1 MGVQYT
7 EDQQKVIDLHQCNI
21 LVSAAA
27 GSGKTAVLVERI
39 IQMICNEENQVD
51 IDRVLIVTFTNAA
64 AAEMRERISQGIAT
78 MQEKYPESAHIERQ
92 ATLLHNALITTID
105 SFSLYL
111 IRNHFQQIGLDPAFR
126 VADEGEIKLLKQDV
140 LAELLEKHFCAKE
153 EAFEACVEFFCPT
166 GREKNLEDII
176 LKLQEY
182 ADSTPWPEEWLEE
195 CRASYNAETVEDL
208 EASLLGSYLQG
219 YLRKMCG
226 SLIKTL
232 EQVKT
237 LCEQSDGPYMY
248 GEPVEAECEMLAALC
263 KCTSLQEWETK
274 LQTVVFKT
282 LPSKKDDSVNAD
294 KRELAKAKRNQV
306 KEAIKKMNEQFFAV
320 TLSGNV
326 EQIKRCKGPVNTLLD
341 LTVEFA
347 QEMQKKKKERKILD
361 FSDMEHYAL
370 DILWERDGKEL
381 RSSKVAL
388 EYQDYFREVMI
399 DEYQDSNLVQEYLL
413 LAVSGEGNG
422 NYNRF
427 MVGDVKQSIY
437 KFRLANP
444 KIFMDKYNDYTKEDG
459 EKQRIDLSKNFRS
472 RDTVIDT
479 VNHVFERLMSEEA
492 GGIAYDEN
500 AALYAG
506 LSYPENEDSF
516 SELLLLNK
524 PEEEEEL
531 DVKEA
536 EARLLAKKIKEL
548 KAGYMVTPK
557 GTDTLRPA
565 EYSDMVILLRTTSG
579 WDETFK
585 KVLEQ
590 EGIPVYITSK
600 TGYFA
605 ATEVQELL
613 QFLRVL
619 DNPRQDIP
627 LFGTMK
633 SIFGGF
639 TEEEIATIRCTDRK
653 ASLWDLLCAQT
664 GPEDSN
670 ETEAEKAGKSTE
682 QSGKS
687 ICAEKA
693 ADFVERIRRYRKYAV
708 YMPIRELLQT
718 IVEESGYLHYV
729 SALPGGSKR
738 KINVEMLFVK
748 AADFEKTSYFGLFH
762 FVRYIEQ
769 LEKYDVDFG
778 QDDMLDENADVVRI
792 MSIHKSKGLEF
803 PITFVSGLGKKFNMM
818 DVNKSFLMDIDWG
831 IGTDY
836 VNAKERYRSK
846 TIYRTGLAV
855 KQKEENLAEELR
867 VLYVA
872 LTRARE
878 KLIMTAVLED
888 AREKWDKRETVVQ
901 GVLPFERFMSAGS
914 FMDYL
919 LPVLDESVVNVSFY
933 TTEDLEVA
941 AVTEQLK
948 LMERKQVLEERADC
962 VDDALLAKLQ
972 ERFAYTYQYGNLQG
986 LYTKTT
992 VSELKIAAMADK
1004 DEAAYHQFEK
1014 PESEPILPVF
1024 MRGEKGI
1031 SATDRGNAYHKV
1043 MEIMDFELFFEE
1055 VPGENNSGGFERGIL
1070 RKDTKDMLEE
1080 LLQKSIA
1087 QQVMPA
1093 EYGVAV
1099 NKYKLLHFLET
1110 PLAKRMW
1117 EAQKRGELYREQP
1130 FVLGIAADKLNPDF
1144 PAEEKVL
1151 IQGIIDAFFV
1161 EDGEIVLLDYKTD
1174 KVLNAKELW
1183 DRYEAQLDYYEE
1195 ALSKLMQM
1203 PVKERILYSFSLEEC
1218 VTEQ

>member
-1 MGVQYT
+1 MGMQYT
-7 EDQQKVIDLHQCNI
+7 EDQQKVIDLHHRNI

-39 IQMICNEENQVD
+39 IQMVCNEENQVD
-51 IDRVLIVTFTNAA
+51 IDRLLIVTFTNAA

-78 MQEKYPESAHIERQ
+78 MQEKYPESSHIERQ

-105 SFSLYL
+105 SFCLYL
-111 IRNHFQQIGLDPAFR
+111 VKNHFQEIGLDPAFR

-140 LAELLEKHFCAKE
+140 LAELLEKHFAAKE
-153 EAFEACVEFFCPT
+153 EAFEECVEFFCPT
-166 GREKNLEDII
+166 GREKNLEEII

-182 ADSTPWPEEWLEE
+182 ADSNPWPREWLEA
-195 CRASYNAETVEDL
+195 CRASYNVETVEEL
-208 EASLLGSYLQG
+208 EASPLGGYLQA
-219 YLRKMCG
+219 YLQKMCG
-226 SLIKTL
+226 SMVKTL
-232 EQVKT
+232 EQIQK
-237 LCEQSDGPYMY
+237 LCEEPDGPYMY
-248 GEPVEAECEMLAALC
+248 GELVEAECEMLDGLC
-263 KCTSLQEWETK
+263 KCKSLQEWETK
-274 LQTVVFKT
+274 LQTLSFKT
-282 LPSKKDDSVNAD
+282 LSTKKDASVNAD
-294 KRELAKAKRNQV
+294 KRELAKVKRNHV
-306 KEAIKKMNEQFFAV
+306 KEVIKKMNEQFFG
-320 TLSGNV
+320 TLLSSDV
-326 EQIKRCKGPVNTLLD
+326 EHIKCCKGPVNTLLD
-341 LTVEFA
+341 LTVEFGRLM
-347 QEMQKKKKERKILD
+347 QEKKRERKILD

-370 DILWERDGKEL
+370 DILLEKDGENL
-381 RSSKVAL
+381 RPGKVAL
-388 EYQDYFREVMI
+388 EYQDYFKEVMI
-399 DEYQDSNLVQEYLL
+399 DEYQDSNLVQELLL
-413 LAVSGEGNG
+413 LAVSGEWSG

-444 KIFMDKYNDYTKEDG
+444 GIFLEKYNTY
-459 EKQRIDLSKNFRS
+459 EKTNADRQRIDLSMNFRS
-472 RDTVIDT
+472 RDSVIRT
-479 VNHVFERLMSEEA
+479 VNYVFERLMSEET
-492 GGIAYDEN
+492 GGIDYDED

-506 LSYPENEDSF
+506 LPYPENEESF

-524 PEEEEEL
+524 PDEEEEL
-531 DVKEA
+531 DAKEA
-536 EARLLAKKIKEL
+536 EARLVAKKIKEL
-548 KAGYMVTPK
+548 KAGYMVTQK
-557 GTDTLRPA
+557 GTDMLRPA
-565 EYSDMVILLRTTSG
+565 EYKDMVILLRTTSG

-585 KVLEQ
+585 KVLES

-633 SIFGGF
+633 SVFGGF
-639 TEEEIATIRCTDRK
+639 TEEEIAKLRSLNRK
-653 ASLWDLLCAQT
+653 VSLWDLLCEQA
-664 GPEDSN
+664 GAS
-670 ETEAEKAGKSTE
+670 ETNVDEERVAGNGVGHKCAEV
-682 QSGKS
+682 
-687 ICAEKA
+687 CAEKA
-693 ADFVERIRRYRKYAV
+693 ADFIKRIRRYREYAV

-738 KINVEMLFVK
+738 KINVEMLFIK

-778 QDDMLDENADVVRI
+778 QDDMLDENANVVRI

-818 DVNKSFLMDIDWG
+818 DVNKSFLMDMDWG

-836 VNAKERYRSK
+836 VNAKERYRAK
-846 TIYRTGLAV
+846 NIYRTGLAV

-888 AREKWDKRETVVQ
+888 AEEKWEKRDAVVQ
-901 GVLPFERFMSAGS
+901 GILPFERFMNAGT
-914 FMDYL
+914 FLDYL
-919 LPVLDESVVNVSFY
+919 LPVLDESVARVSFF
-933 TTEDLEVA
+933 TTADLEVA
-941 AVTEQLK
+941 EVTEQLK
-948 LMERKQVLEERADC
+948 LLERKQMLERMPEYLDE
-962 VDDALLAKLQ
+962 ALLAKLQ
-972 ERFAYTYQYGNLQG
+972 ERFAYTYAYENLQG

-1014 PESEPILPVF
+1014 PESEPILPAF

-1043 MEIMDFELFFEE
+1043 MEIMDFELFFAE
-1055 VPGENNSGGFERGIL
+1055 GELRADAAAIL
-1070 RKDTKDMLEE
+1070 EK
-1080 LLQKSIA
+1080 LLQTAVDNK
-1087 QQVMPA
+1087 VMPA
-1093 EYGVAV
+1093 EYAEAV
-1099 NKYKLLHFLET
+1099 SGRKLFHFLEN

-1117 EAQKRGELYREQP
+1117 KAQQEGLLYREQP
-1130 FVLGIAADKLNPDF
+1130 FVLGIGADKLNSDF
-1144 PAEEKVL
+1144 PATEKVL

-1174 KVLNAKELW
+1174 KVQTAKELW
-1183 DRYEAQLDYYEE
+1183 DRYETQLDYYEE
-1195 ALSKLMQM
+1195 ALTKLMQM

-1218 VTEQ
+1218 VTAW

>member
-1 MGVQYT
+1 MGMQYT
-7 EDQQKVIDLHQCNI
+7 EDQQKVINLHHRNI

-39 IQMICNEENQVD
+39 IQMVCNEENQVD
-51 IDRVLIVTFTNAA
+51 IDRLLIVTFTNAA
-64 AAEMRERISQGIAT
+64 AAEMRERISLGIAA
-78 MQEKYPESAHIERQ
+78 MQEKYPESSHIEGQ

-105 SFSLYL
+105 SFCLYL
-111 IRNHFQQIGLDPAFR
+111 VKNHFQEIGLDPAFR

-140 LAELLEKHFCAKE
+140 LAELLEKHFAAKE
-153 EAFEACVEFFCPT
+153 EAFLECVEFFCPT

-182 ADSTPWPEEWLEE
+182 ADSNPWPSEWLEA
-195 CRASYNAETVEDL
+195 CRKSYSVETVEEL
-208 EASLLGSYLQG
+208 EASPLGGYLQA
-219 YLRKMCG
+219 YLQKMCS
-226 SLIKTL
+226 SLVKTL
-232 EQVKT
+232 EQVRK
-237 LCEQSDGPYMY
+237 LCEEPDGPYMY
-248 GEPVEAECEMLAALC
+248 GEQVEAECEMLGGLC
-263 KCTSLQEWETK
+263 KCKSLQEWETK
-274 LQTVVFKT
+274 LQTLTFKVLST
-282 LPSKKDDSVNAD
+282 KKDASVNAD
-294 KRELAKAKRNQV
+294 KRELAKKKRTYV
-306 KEAIKKMNEQFFAV
+306 KEVIKKMNEQFFG
-320 TLSGNV
+320 TLLSSNV
-326 EQIKRCKGPVNTLLD
+326 EQIKRCRGPVNTLLD
-341 LTVEFA
+341 LTVEFGQLM
-347 QEMQKKKKERKILD
+347 QEKKRERKILD

-370 DILWERDGKEL
+370 DILLEKDGENI
-381 RSSKVAL
+381 RPGKVAL
-388 EYQDYFREVMI
+388 EYQDYFKEVMI
-399 DEYQDSNLVQEYLL
+399 DEYQDSNLVQELLL
-413 LAVSGEGNG
+413 LAVSGEWSGNC
-422 NYNRF
+422 NRF

-444 KIFMDKYNDYTKEDG
+444 NIFLEKYNTY
-459 EKQRIDLSKNFRS
+459 EKTDADHQRIDLSMNFRS
-472 RDTVIDT
+472 RDSVIRT
-479 VNHVFERLMSEEA
+479 VNHVFERLMSEET
-492 GGIAYDEN
+492 GGIAYDED

-506 LSYPENEDSF
+506 LPYPENADSF

-531 DVKEA
+531 DAKEA

-548 KAGYMVTPK
+548 KAGYMVTQK
-557 GTDTLRPA
+557 GTNTLRPA
-565 EYSDMVILLRTTSG
+565 EYKDMVILLRTTSG

-585 KVLEQ
+585 KVLET

-605 ATEVQELL
+605 ATEVQEML

-633 SIFGGF
+633 SVFGGF
-639 TEEEIATIRCTDRK
+639 TEEEIARLRSLDRK
-653 ASLWDLLCAQT
+653 AALWDLLCAQAD
-664 GPEDSN
+664 E
-670 ETEAEKAGKSTE
+670 
-682 QSGKS
+682 KS
-687 ICAEKA
+687 IS
-693 ADFVERIRRYRKYAV
+693 FVKRIRRYREYAV

-738 KINVEMLFVK
+738 KINVEMLFIK

-818 DVNKSFLMDIDWG
+818 DVNKSFLMDMDWG

-836 VNAKERYRSK
+836 VNAKERYRAK
-846 TIYRTGLAV
+846 NIYRTGLAI

-888 AREKWDKRETVVQ
+888 AEEKWEKRDAVVQ
-901 GVLPFERFMSAGS
+901 GILPFERFMNAGT
-914 FMDYL
+914 FLDYL
-919 LPVLDESVVNVSFY
+919 LPVLDESVARVSFF
-933 TTEDLEVA
+933 TTADLEVA
-941 AVTEQLK
+941 EVTEQLK
-948 LMERKQVLEERADC
+948 LLERRQALENMSEC
-962 VDDALLAKLQ
+962 VDEALSARLQ
-972 ERFAYTYQYGNLQG
+972 EGGGAVLLEKLKERFGYTYAHENLQG

-1014 PESEPILPVF
+1014 PESEPILPAF

-1043 MEIMDFELFFEE
+1043 MEIMDFDLFFAGDVLCADAAEKLE
-1055 VPGENNSGGFERGIL
+1055 KMLQTSAEN
-1070 RKDTKDMLEE
+1070 K
-1080 LLQKSIA
+1080 
-1087 QQVMPA
+1087 VMPA
-1093 EYGVAV
+1093 EYEEAV
-1099 NKYKLLHFLET
+1099 SRRKLIRFLEN

-1117 EAQKRGELYREQP
+1117 QAQRQGALYREQP
-1130 FVLGIAADKLNPDF
+1130 FVLGIGADKLNSDF
-1144 PAEEKVL
+1144 PATEKVL

-1174 KVLNAKELW
+1174 KVQTAKELW
-1183 DRYEAQLDYYEE
+1183 ERYETQLDYYEE
-1195 ALSKLMQM
+1195 ALTKLMQM

-1218 VTEQ
+1218 VTAQ